1 MTSSGLWSSSCSVL
15 GLAESRVHASGLLT
29 TQEGLPALPNPPA
42 PPLEPSDLQA
52 PGTHL
57 RKEAPKGRAQAVTTP
72 HTNFLSQLEVAL
84 CWGPSPTALQ
94 TRGLLR
100 QQRSGHRTFNT
111 KEKKVTR

>member
-29 TQEGLPALPNPPA
+29 TQE
-42 PPLEPSDLQA
+42 
-52 PGTHL
+52 GTHL